1 MKNIGLAI
9 SFAMI
14 TIHCSFAEET
24 ALKNF
29 RFGIKAA
36 PNFCWMA
43 PDDSKQFEN
52 AGLNVK
58 FNYGLI
64 TEFKL
69 TKTAV
74 LSTGFDFNTF
84 GGKINYINKTTRY
97 EAVDKS
103 SNDTT
108 AYYYIGSRAFQMKTY
123 EIPLTLKLRTPEIGS
138 LTYFGVFGVNIG
150 IRGKV
155 KSDDTGIYKY
165 EFKTSSGNDTLI
177 TGLSESRPDNI
188 ITKDLNPIRLSLNVG
203 LGTEYNLAGST
214 SLVVSINYYNSFLNA
229 LKNRSENLEVETKGV
244 YSKLTPQNIKSNG
257 ILLNVGFLF

>member
-1 MKNIGLAI
+1 MKNLLFVF

-14 TIHCSFAEET
+14 INQSVFAEET
-24 ALKNF
+24 PLKNF
-29 RFGIKAA
+29 RFGIKAT

-43 PDDSKQFEN
+43 PDDVKQFQRD
-52 AGLNVK
+52 GISLK

-69 TKTAV
+69 TKTAA

-84 GGKINYINKTTRY
+84 GGTINFLNKTTRY
-97 EAVDKS
+97 EAEDKS
-103 SNDTT
+103 FSDTT
-108 AYYYIGSRAFQMKTY
+108 AYYYISFRTYKMKTY

-155 KSDDTGIYKY
+155 KSDDLGKYQFEYKT
-165 EFKTSSGNDTLI
+165 KAGNDTAI
-177 TGLSESRPDNI
+177 SGTSDARPDNI
-188 ITKDLNPIRLSLNVG
+188 ITKDMNLVRLSLNVG

-229 LKNRSENLEVETKGV
+229 LKNTSDNLEVQTKGV

-257 ILLNVGFLF
+257 ILLNIGFLF

>member
-1 MKNIGLAI
+1 MKNLLFVF

-14 TIHCSFAEET
+14 INQSVFGEET

-29 RFGIKAA
+29 RFGIKAT

-43 PDDSKQFEN
+43 PDDVKQFN
-52 AGLNVK
+52 RQGISLK

-69 TKTAV
+69 TKTAA
-74 LSTGFDFNTF
+74 LSTGFDFNNF
-84 GGKINYINKTTRY
+84 GGKIDFLNKTTRY
-97 EAVDKS
+97 ATDDKS
-103 SNDTT
+103 LPDTT
-108 AYYYIGSRAFQMKTY
+108 AFYYITSRTYKIKTY

-155 KSDDTGIYKY
+155 KSDDFGKY
-165 EFKTSSGNDTLI
+165 QFEFKTKSGNDTSI
-177 TGLSESRPDNI
+177 VGSSESRPDNI
-188 ITKDLNPIRLSLNVG
+188 ITKDMNLVRLSLNVG

-214 SLVVSINYYNSFLNA
+214 SLVISINYYNSFLNA
-229 LKNRSENLEVETKGV
+229 LKNTSENLEVQTKGV

-257 ILLNVGFLF
+257 ILVNVGFLF